1 MRRGG
6 WAIGLAAIAF
16 AWAVTSCSSS
26 SGPGTGAGADAGG
39 DAAPT
44 TGTVCLVADTG
55 GLDDRSFNQTA
66 FDGVQQAKTLY
77 GWEGIASETQ
87 TAADYAPS
95 IQKFVASGK
104 CNLIVTVG
112 FELSAATAAA
122 ADAAP
127 TQRFQILDATI
138 DPVRA
143 NVWGQLYATDQAS
156 FLAGYVAAGT
166 SKSGVVATFGGMQIP
181 PVTNF
186 MNGFA
191 LGVAYFN
198 QHNGTNVQL
207 LGWDV
212 QAQSGKFTGDFVN
225 QQAGGKAAED
235 YLAQGADVVFPVA
248 GAVGLGAARAILS
261 RGTTAYVIGVDSD
274 WTESAPD
281 YKSVTLTS
289 VVKKLDK
296 SVLTAI
302 DALIKGSFRGGPN
315 TSVLASGEVDI
326 APFHDLDSVVPAKV
340 KTDLETIR
348 AGIVS
353 GTIHTSP

>member
-1 MRRGG
+1 MRRGC
-6 WAIGLAAIAF
+6 WAIYVSAIVSAG
-16 AWAVTSCSSS
+16 ATASCSSTKA
-26 SGPGTGAGADAGG
+26 PAATADAGV
-39 DAAPT
+39 DAATT

-66 FDGVQQAKTLY
+66 FDGVKQAKTLY
-77 GWEGIASETQ
+77 GWEGIATDTQ
-87 TAADYAPS
+87 TAAEFAPN

-104 CNLIVTVG
+104 CTLIVTVG
-112 FELSAATAAA
+112 FAQSDATAAA

-127 TQRFQILDATI
+127 GQPFQLLDASI
-138 DPVRA
+138 NPVRA

-166 SKSGVVATFGGMQIP
+166 SKSGVVATFGGVQIP
-181 PVTNF
+181 PVTNY

-198 QHNGTNVQL
+198 QHNHANVQL

-212 QAQSGKFTGDFVN
+212 QAQSGRFTGDFFN
-225 QQAGGKAAED
+225 EQAGGVAAQD
-235 YLAQGADVVFPVA
+235 FLSQGADVIFPVA
-248 GAVGLGAARAILS
+248 GAVGLGAASTILS
-261 RGTTAYVIGVDSD
+261 SGASAYVIGVDTD
-274 WTESAPD
+274 WTVSAPS

-302 DALIKGSFRGGPN
+302 DAVIKGTFRGGPN

-326 APFHDLDSVVPAKV
+326 APFHDLDAVVPAKV
-340 KTDLETIR
+340 KTDLDAIR
-348 AGIVS
+348 AGIVA
-353 GTIHTSP
+353 GAIHTSP